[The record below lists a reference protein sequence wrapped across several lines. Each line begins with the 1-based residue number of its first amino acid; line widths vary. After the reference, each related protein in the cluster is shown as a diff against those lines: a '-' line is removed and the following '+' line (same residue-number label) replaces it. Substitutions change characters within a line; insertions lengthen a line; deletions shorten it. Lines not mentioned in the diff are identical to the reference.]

1 MIKIFDNLSNGEYL
15 LKVKIRVLSPTLIT
29 LYGNHRHFLINERA
43 DKGDIIAKEFAIA
56 IKDADFLKQENY
68 RDNALKLILEG
79 DCEADFELE
88 KKKLPTV
95 FTLGDSTVCNQ
106 EYMGTSPL
114 LRCGGW
120 GQALPMFLGAQY
132 AVSNHAEQG
141 THTKNCLDCH
151 FLKALEQ
158 IKKGDIVLCQ
168 FGHNDQKQPW
178 LKPFE
183 GYMENIITLGERAQ
197 KKGAEF
203 IVCTPI
209 NRLIYVN
216 GMLNDYLDLYRDAA
230 KKAAEQLRAKCID
243 LHTFTSNMYLEMGKD
258 AQNLF
263 YHSPELDRTHPN
275 DYGAIKIAA
284 YVAKTLIMEE

>member
-1 MIKIFDNLSNGEYL
+1 MIKTFDNLSKGEYL
-15 LKVKIRVLSPTLIT
+15 LKVKIAVLSPTLIT
-29 LYGNHRHFLINERA
+29 LYGNHRHFLINQRA
-43 DKGDIIAKEFAIA
+43 EKGDIITKEFAIA
-56 IKDADFLKQENY
+56 IKDADFLKQKNY
-68 RDNALKLILEG
+68 RDNGLKLMLEG
-79 DCEADFELE
+79 DCTADFELE
-88 KKKLPTV
+88 KAALPTV

-106 EYMGTSPL
+106 EYMGVSPL

-120 GQALPMFLGAQY
+120 GQALPMFLGKRY

-141 THTKNCLDCH
+141 THTGNCLDCH
-151 FLKALEQ
+151 FLKVEDQ

-183 GYMENIITLGERAQ
+183 GYMENIIALGKRAQ
-197 KKGAEF
+197 EKGAEF

-209 NRLIYVN
+209 NRLIYV
-216 GMLNDYLDLYRDAA
+216 GDKLNDYLDLYRDGA
-230 KKAAEQLRAKCID
+230 KKAVEQLRAKCID

-258 AQNLF
+258 AENLF
-263 YHSPELDRTHPN
+263 YHSPGLDRTHPN

-284 YVAKTLIMEE
+284 YVNENLN